1 MIASHSSEPSIDFN
15 DFDDDYDGDVDDGD
29 GDDADVDD
37 ADVDDGDA
45 DNGDVDDDGD
55 GDDDVDDGDDYVTV
69 CLGGGLKESSSK
81 ELPLASAC
89 QQDSN
94 LKYLISGRSW

>member
-1 MIASHSSEPSIDFN
+1 MPSSLIASHSSEPSIDFN
-15 DFDDDYDGDVDDGD
+15 DYDDDYDGDVDDGD

-45 DNGDVDDDGD
+45 DNGDVDD
-55 GDDDVDDGDDYVTV
+55 VDDGDDYVTV
-69 CLGGGLKESSSK
+69 CLGGGLEESSSK
-81 ELPLASAC
+81 ELPLASAR

-94 LKYLISGRSW
+94 LKYLISGHSW